1 MNNKCPKWLKDCVI
15 YSIYPQ
21 SFYDSNNDGIGD
33 ISGIIE
39 KLPYIKELGCTA
51 IWMNP
56 IFESDF
62 LDAGYDVID
71 FYKIA
76 PRYGTEE
83 DLIRLCEAAHGM
95 GIKVLLDLVAGHT
108 SDKCPWF
115 LESAKKEKNAY
126 SDRYIWAPE
135 KPDNYYNFKENEE
148 GRQEHFMFNYY
159 DVQPSIN
166 YGFATVT
173 EPWQLPVDH
182 PAAIENQNELI
193 RIIDYWFKKGVDGF
207 RVDMAKSLIKDDPEK
222 IECQK
227 LWRRIR
233 KWMDENYP
241 EHALISEWSVPDQAI
256 PAGFHIDMMLHN
268 GNSCLTT
275 LFRYEHF
282 AHKMY
287 DVMFGESYFRKEALG
302 SYDEFLKEYLPLYD
316 ATREIGY
323 MSFITGSHDIKRLKL
338 GRDMEDMKAAYAFI
352 MTMPGVPINYYGD
365 EIGMEYLNLTSKEGG
380 RDRTGS
386 RTPMQWC
393 KGKNCGFSESDTPY
407 LPVDTSEKAPT
418 VEEQLTDES
427 SLLNFVKSLISLRRG
442 HSALWADAQYQTIQ
456 SGYPVVYDRISEDER
471 IRVVINASAEEKMY
485 EDTELSEI
493 LLKHN
498 VELEGSQIKL
508 GSRSCVIYT
517 V

>member
-1 MNNKCPKWLKDCVI
+1 MSNKCPKWLKDCVI

-33 ISGIIE
+33 ICGIIE
-39 KLPYIKELGCTA
+39 KLPYIKQLGCTA

-83 DLIRLCEAAHGM
+83 DLIRLCKVAHEM

-115 LESAKKEKNAY
+115 LESAKKEKNSY
-126 SDRYIWAPE
+126 SDKYIWSPE
-135 KPDNYYNFKENEE
+135 KPDKYYNFRENKE
-148 GRQEHFMFNYY
+148 GRSEYFMYNYY
-159 DVQPSIN
+159 DIQPSLN

-182 PAAIENQNELI
+182 PVAVENQNELI
-193 RIIDYWFKKGVDGF
+193 RIIDYWFQKGIDGF
-207 RVDMAKSLIKDDPEK
+207 RVDMAKSLIKDDPGAV
-222 IECQK
+222 ECQK
-227 LWRRIR
+227 LWRKIR

-241 EHALISEWSVPDQAI
+241 EHVLIAEWSFPSEAI
-256 PAGFHIDMMLHN
+256 PAGFHIDMMLHT

-282 AHKMY
+282 AHRVYGGK
-287 DVMFGESYFRKEALG
+287 FGESYFRKEALG
-302 SYDEFLKEYLPLYD
+302 SYDEFLKEYLPFYD
-316 ATREIGY
+316 ATRDSGY
-323 MSFITGSHDIKRLKL
+323 MSFITGSHDIKRWSL
-338 GRDMEDMKAAYAFI
+338 GRDMEDIKMAYTFI

-365 EIGMEYLNLTSKEGG
+365 EIGMKYLHLTSKEGG
-380 RDRTGS
+380 IDRTGS

-418 VEEQLTDES
+418 VEEQLAEES
-427 SLLNFVKSLISLRRG
+427 SLLNFVKSLISLRRS
-442 HSALWADAQYQTIQ
+442 HPALWADAQYQTIQ

-471 IRVVINASAEEKMY
+471 IRVIINASADTRIY
-485 EDTELSEI
+485 EDKDVSEI

-498 VELEGSQIKL
+498 IELEGTQIKL
-508 GSRSCVIYT
+508 GSRSCLIYT